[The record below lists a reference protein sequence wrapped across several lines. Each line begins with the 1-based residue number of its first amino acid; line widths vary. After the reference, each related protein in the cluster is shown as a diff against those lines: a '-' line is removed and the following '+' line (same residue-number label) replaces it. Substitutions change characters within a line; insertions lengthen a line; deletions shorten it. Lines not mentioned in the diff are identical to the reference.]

1 MHPGEH
7 TDCAG
12 VTGLVREQAYDEEL
26 LGVLR
31 QHVLEPLARSCEYEL
46 RIHLVGRPRFSASS
60 SRSRR
65 VNCAVSSRWA

>member
-1 MHPGEH
+1 M
-7 TDCAG
+7 DCAG

-46 RIHLVGRPRFSASS
+46 RIHLVSHPRFSASRF
-60 SRSRR
+60 RSCRLS
-65 VNCAVSSRWA
+65 CAVSCRWA